1 VNTIEFDRTPQ
12 VGDIVFCKIFA
23 ESSGYCDDP
32 EVCEVWSVHESVN
45 DDLFL
50 VYVMSLINNNLSNVL
65 YWNTAKN
72 DWDDDQ
78 KCSETDR
85 ARLVINA
92 GANTM
97 HTDGNTTAL
106 NQYQREQDALEDQ
119 DEALRVAQQ
128 ELSNDLFDGYFEGKS
143 ACVDWIDEV
152 ILDDEDTANN
162 LLDKMRA
169 QYLKPLAGLRAAYSL
184 IIIDVCDTLAAQQK
198 THEDVERERHECG
211 L

>member
-1 VNTIEFDRTPQ
+1 VITTTEFERMPE
-12 VGDIVFCKIFA
+12 VGDKVLCKL
-23 ESSGYCDDP
+23 SDDSGYCDDP
-32 EVCEVWSVHESVN
+32 EVCEVWSVNESVN

-50 VYVMSLINNNLSNVL
+50 VYVMSLINNNLSNVM

-128 ELSNDLFDGYFEGKS
+128 ELSNDLFDGYFEGNS

>member
-1 VNTIEFDRTPQ
+1 MNTIEFDRTPQ

-85 ARLVINA
+85 ARLVIDDKERNI
-92 GANTM
+92 M
-97 HTDGNTTAL
+97 DGNLASL
-106 NQYQREQDALEDQ
+106 RAYEREQDALEDQ
-119 DEALRVAQQ
+119 DNALLKAQQ
-128 ELSNDLFDGYFEGKS
+128 ELSNDLFDGYFEGNS

-169 QYLKPLAGLRAAYSL
+169 QYLKPLAANMRTAYSI
-184 IIIDVCDTLAAQQK
+184 IIIDVCDYLAAQQK
-198 THEDVERERHECG
+198 THEDIERERHECG

>member
-1 VNTIEFDRTPQ
+1 
-12 VGDIVFCKIFA
+12 
-23 ESSGYCDDP
+23 
-32 EVCEVWSVHESVN
+32 
-45 DDLFL
+45 
-50 VYVMSLINNNLSNVL
+50 M
-65 YWNTAKN
+65 
-72 DWDDDQ
+72 
-78 KCSETDR
+78 
-85 ARLVINA
+85 
-92 GANTM
+92 
-97 HTDGNTTAL
+97 DGNTAAL
-106 NQYQREQDALEDQ
+106 NQYQREQDALDDQ
-119 DEALRVAQQ
+119 DEALRAAQQ
-128 ELSNDLFDGYFEGKS
+128 ELSNDLFDGYFEGNS